1 MQWCQRLEADYG
13 MDPRIWQSLDGPSFR
28 HSSKLQQYE
37 LTSTPLELVF
47 LAAYES
53 ENGLVSHQW
62 KERPISRANFICLS
76 TGERQG
82 QEVGVGGLL
91 CGGLLG

>member
-1 MQWCQRLEADYG
+1 VE
-13 MDPRIWQSLDGPSFR
+13 
-28 HSSKLQQYE
+28 QQYE
-37 LTSTPLELVF
+37 LTSNPLELVS

-53 ENGLVSHQW
+53 ENGLVGHHW

-76 TGERQG
+76 TGECQG
-82 QEVGVGGLL
+82 QEVGVGGGVGGA